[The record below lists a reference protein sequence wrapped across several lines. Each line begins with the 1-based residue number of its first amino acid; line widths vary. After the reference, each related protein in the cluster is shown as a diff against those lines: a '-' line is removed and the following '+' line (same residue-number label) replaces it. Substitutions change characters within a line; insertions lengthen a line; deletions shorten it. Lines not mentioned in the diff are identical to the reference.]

1 MMKDF
6 RSTMINLVLFAF
18 ITMAQGTL
26 SGQERIITT
35 EVVESFSKQCTYI
48 ATIESNIVK
57 KLEEKL
63 KKSQSD
69 NNEIA
74 LGCYRD
80 NLTQVTSAHF
90 IYATT
95 CKELN
100 VPNFK
105 PDDQNLMRVFVAV
118 QKYRKGIRLQHSILN
133 DCLRSKKVETDYI
146 VDLEFNRI
154 ESDLLREKLEEYK
167 VGDKF
172 TPNRTT
178 YR

>member
-1 MMKDF
+1 MKDF
-6 RSTMINLVLFAF
+6 RLMMIKLFLITF
-18 ITMAQGTL
+18 IAIAQSTL
-26 SGQERIITT
+26 SMQERKIAA

-63 KKSQSD
+63 KKSQFE
-69 NNEIA
+69 NNDMA

-80 NLTQVTSAHF
+80 NLTQITSAHF
-90 IYATT
+90 IYTTT

-133 DCLRSKKVETDYI
+133 DCLRSQRVESNYI

-172 TPNRTT
+172 TTNRTT